1 MSDSD
6 VEVISNPSRPRA
18 IFDDSQDDELIQI
31 EIATSSPPARRRT
44 PAVFVDDDDDDDDD
58 SEDDDQ
64 EETEEEEESLFV
76 SQESSPASESDLGEA
91 GSSLPGVD
99 AIPLERSMMERR
111 GRLFTQRQSAAVVR
125 LQQPAGDYIDLTQE
139 PDSPDYSRLAM
150 PPMDPP
156 RNDRPRNTG
165 FLDQSSNRGEQRGQ
179 NARAASR
186 NPRRQAGLVRTPS
199 LARSD
204 ASINGG
210 RGRAG
215 GGGNIP
221 LIDLTGDGP
230 EPIAPPQPPAAAE
243 GNAAANNPWNW
254 FQRPPRP
261 AARGDRGDPHLP
273 LSRTLNHLSQLTSQ
287 LTAAMRGEV
296 NGAPAAAA
304 AADQSNLPEVIRI
317 IHLDLDY
324 NGGIPPDF
332 WDPHVRPDAEKP
344 KYNAPKEAMEGCTR
358 STGED
363 VVAICPSCEEELVY
377 DPDEKPTTPPPAKR
391 QRTKKDRAEHHFMAV
406 KACGHVF
413 CHQCYETRKEKAKT
427 NKLSDHGCG
436 FRPGPNRMS
445 VMCAVEGCDS
455 EVGSK
460 TAWLGIFV

>member
-6 VEVISNPSRPRA
+6 VEVIPNPSRPRA
-18 IFDDSQDDELIQI
+18 TFDDSRDDELIQI

-44 PAVFVDDDDDDDDD
+44 PAFFVDDDDDND
-58 SEDDDQ
+58 DDDQ
-64 EETEEEEESLFV
+64 EEAEEEEESLFV
-76 SQESSPASESDLGEA
+76 SQDSPPASEWDLREA
-91 GSSLPGVD
+91 GGRSLPGVD
-99 AIPLERSMMERR
+99 ANGPGQRMMDRR
-111 GRLFTQRQSAAVVR
+111 RQLFMQSQRAAAAR
-125 LQQPAGDYIDLTQE
+125 LQQPAGDFIDLTQE

-150 PPMDPP
+150 PPVGLP
-156 RNDRPRNTG
+156 RSDRPRNTG
-165 FLDQSSNRGEQRGQ
+165 FLDQSSNRGEHRGQ

-186 NPRRQAGLVRTPS
+186 HPRRQAGLVRTPS

-204 ASINGG
+204 ASINSG

-230 EPIAPPQPPAAAE
+230 DPVAPPQPPPPAE
-243 GNAAANNPWNW
+243 ANAAANNPWTW
-254 FQRPPRP
+254 FPRPQRP
-261 AARGDRGDPHLP
+261 AARGDAQLP
-273 LSRTLNHLSQLTSQ
+273 LARALNEQIRGHLNQLTNQ
-287 LTAAMRGEV
+287 LTAVMRD
-296 NGAPAAAA
+296 NGNRAPAAAA
-304 AADQSNLPEVIRI
+304 VADQANLPEVIRI

-344 KYNAPKEAMEGCTR
+344 KYDAPKEAMGGCTR

-377 DPDEKPTTPPPAKR
+377 DPDEKPATPPPAKR

-413 CHQCYETRKEKAKT
+413 CHQCYESRKERAKN

-436 FRPGPNRMS
+436 FRPGSNRMS